1 MRAKAKSSA
10 GPMMLRKSQFGL
22 GDGSPGSK
30 RTWSGKGN
38 GSMDAQVG
46 AIDQWAYEE
55 ELNFEQ
61 SQVSQTWSW
70 VREEEI
76 DDGESTLEKRL

>member
-1 MRAKAKSSA
+1 MRMMRVAGQTGAPRIRRSGYDESQGKVFSRTFQDKWSSRE
-10 GPMMLRKSQFGL
+10 G
-22 GDGSPGSK
+22 
-30 RTWSGKGN
+30 RT
-38 GSMDAQVG
+38 
-46 AIDQWAYEE
+46 IDQWPYEE

-61 SQVSQTWSW
+61 SQVSQTWGW